1 MAQQLDSAAQLD
13 QGVVGLDPSLTL
25 PGDTGELIRKW
36 GPQVVTIGALVLGG
50 ALAYGLSALNLND
63 GTSMSVSEVNKV
75 LTFSTPSKGW
85 FLPLSWFCALFAI
98 LVAFVMPEAERFA
111 RTVGSS
117 LGAIGAMALPY
128 YVATHQK
135 SIDETASGVGAGMI
149 AALICFAVA
158 AVLPWI
164 SLLVINRE
172 RPLLGTGWSRWLFV
186 GPAILW
192 ILLLTIFPLVY
203 AFTTS
208 RYGFRNGRVNRAVG
222 WGNYKRA
229 FDEPDWAHAFGVA
242 AQWAA
247 VGLVLVIVL
256 GAILSFFANEYAI
269 DLQAVRSVAGFIPV
283 VVIPAFVIGFLTDA
297 LTDPLDNQLMI
308 TVVFVVCVVSAEMVL
323 GVLFALLMNREIR
336 GRGALRAILTLPL
349 FAAPVGIG
357 YLARTI
363 FYEGGGPMDRLLGL
377 FGVSP
382 PPWLSDPTWA
392 KISTMIVDVWQWTPF
407 VFVIALAGLQ
417 GLPNDIVE
425 AAQVDGASKLQV
437 FRSITLPLLAPILW
451 LILLLRTIDAFKVFD
466 IVAAM
471 TLGGPGRS
479 TEYYS
484 FFNYRTA
491 RKFFDYGYAAVQAF
505 ILLFVVA
512 VVVSVLWGR
521 IKGIYEEEVIRA

>member
-1 MAQQLDSAAQLD
+1 MAQQMDSAAHVD
-13 QGVVGLDPSLTL
+13 QGLIGLDPSLTL
-25 PGDTGELIRKW
+25 PGDTGELVRRWTPKALA
-36 GPQVVTIGALVLGG
+36 VGALVLGG
-50 ALAYGLSALNLND
+50 AFAYGMPALNLSD
-63 GTSMSVSEVNKV
+63 GASMSVSEVNKV

-85 FLPLSWFCALFAI
+85 FLPLSWFCALFAV
-98 LVAFVMPEAERFA
+98 LVTIVLPEAERFA

-128 YVATHQK
+128 YVATHQTT
-135 SIDETASGVGAGMI
+135 IDENATGVGTGMI
-149 AALICFAVA
+149 IALICFAIA
-158 AVLPWI
+158 AVIPWVDM
-164 SLLVINRE
+164 LVITEE
-172 RPLLGTGWSRWLFV
+172 RPRLGQGWSRWLFV

-203 AFTTS
+203 ALTTS
-208 RYGFRNGRVNRAVG
+208 RYGFRNGRVNRSVG
-222 WGNYKRA
+222 WGNYERA
-229 FDEPDWAHAFGVA
+229 FSDVDWAHAFGVA
-242 AQWAA
+242 ARWA
-247 VGLVLVIVL
+247 VIGIVIVAVL
-256 GAILSFFANEYAI
+256 GALMSFFANEYSIDQKAI
-269 DLQAVRSVAGFIPV
+269 RSIAGFIPV
-283 VVIPAFVIGFLTDA
+283 VAIPAFVIGLLTDA

-308 TVVFVVCVVSAEMVL
+308 TVVFVVCVVTVEMIL

-336 GRGALRAILTLPL
+336 GRGVLRAILTLPL

-363 FYEGGGPMDRLLGL
+363 FYEGGGPMDRLLGV
-377 FGVSP
+377 FGISP

-392 KISTMIVDVWQWTPF
+392 KISTMIVDIWQWTPF

-417 GLPNDIVE
+417 GLPQDIVE

-512 VVVSVLWGR
+512 IVVSVLWGR